1 MFWIKCN
8 LDQVNRSSWFFDL
21 LSTRLKKMILRK
33 MRLKFYFQI
42 TILYKFKLKNLS
54 YSYSAISELYN
65 SSSVSKNAFLKDTR
79 VLVLKRFLC
88 VQNLLCSSY
97 KNCLYLHQFSENISL
112 KLGIRIFDPY
122 IFQNITKILQNK
134 KLIFFKFYPVYS
146 P

>member
-1 MFWIKCN
+1 MIN
-8 LDQVNRSSWFFDL
+8 ILYYRATFFDL
-21 LSTRLKKMILRK
+21 LSARKKWFWEKYVWLSVLLSDYYNILH
-33 MRLKFYFQI
+33 
-42 TILYKFKLKNLS
+42 TFKLKNLS